1 MRKQEEE
8 EEAVRV
14 PHWRSQYREL
24 AVGYWKKGLQWPE
37 GIQRAREREREREME
52 RERERERERMYIIRT
67 QLKPLPLVEHRAIF
81 CAAFLNHVVF
91 AL

>member
-14 PHWRSQYREL
+14 PHWRSQDREL

-52 RERERERERMYIIRT
+52 RERERERECT
-67 QLKPLPLVEHRAIF
+67 
-81 CAAFLNHVVF
+81 
-91 AL
+91 